1 MNRDAMK
8 EDLWR
13 GTLKL
18 QLPLPRFSF
27 MPKENRFFFLLHQ
40 SALNGQQIALRLQ
53 DLMGNFE
60 NVAPKVEE
68 IKDLEEFGDRIIHDI
83 TRSLH
88 RTFVTPIDR
97 EDILALASS
106 LDDVVD
112 AIDEAAHYTVEY
124 RIQQPTEHA
133 RSLASIIV
141 QCTDELERAVSLL
154 GKRGAKLTD
163 ILPIAVEINR
173 LENEAD
179 GVASKARGELFS
191 NDLEVTQIL
200 KWRDIYDD
208 LEQATDRAEDAANV
222 LEGIVL
228 KLS

>member
-1 MNRDAMK
+1 M
-8 EDLWR
+8 
-13 GTLKL
+13 KL

-40 SALNGQQIALRLQ
+40 SALNGQQIARRLQ
-53 DLMGNFE
+53 DLMDHFE

-68 IKDLEEFGDRIIHDI
+68 IKELEDFGDRIIHDI
-83 TRSLH
+83 TNSLH

-112 AIDEAAHYTVEY
+112 AIDEAAQYALEY
-124 RIQQPTEHA
+124 RIEETTEHA
-133 RSLASIIV
+133 RQLAAIIV
-141 QCTDELERAVSLL
+141 QCADELERAVGLL
-154 GKRGAKLTD
+154 AKRGAKLTD
-163 ILPIAVEINR
+163 ILPITVEINR

-179 GVASKARGELFS
+179 KVASHARGELFS
-191 NDLEVTQIL
+191 NGLEVTQIL